1 MDLMPLTQVSEHD
14 GHLFDVSLV
23 NRRDAGEQRW
33 GVEVQMLNPKDSSPK
48 GAVVA
53 LSEGFISAEAARSA
67 GNDLA
72 RRLSAERTKTAG

>member
-1 MDLMPLTQVSEHD
+1 MDLMPLSQISEHD

-23 NRRDAGEQRW
+23 DRNGAGEQRW
-33 GVEVQMLNPKDSSPK
+33 GVEVQMLNVKDRSPN

-53 LSEGFISAEAARSA
+53 LSEGFISLEAARSA

-72 RRLSAERTKTAG
+72 RQLIAERRKRVS